1 MKNVILIIN
10 CIILVGCSTST
21 PIMSAGRDVFMISET
36 GTTGYT
42 PLGTLRSRAYKSAN
56 EFATQRGGIAEV
68 VSVNETPAG
77 FAIWPKVDLKFRVNR
92 GGSSSGLRP
101 VQKVLQHSAY
111 DASGRPTDTEI
122 VIER

>member
-1 MKNVILIIN
+1 MKTIILIVTS
-10 CIILVGCSTST
+10 IILVGCSTST
-21 PIMSAGRDVFMISET
+21 PIMSAGGDVFMVSET

-56 EFATQRGGIAEV
+56 EFAAQRGGIAEV

-77 FAIWPKVDLKFRVNR
+77 FAIWPKVDLKFRVNQ
-92 GGSSSGLRP
+92 GGTSLSLRP
-101 VQKVLQHSAY
+101 VQRVLQHSAY